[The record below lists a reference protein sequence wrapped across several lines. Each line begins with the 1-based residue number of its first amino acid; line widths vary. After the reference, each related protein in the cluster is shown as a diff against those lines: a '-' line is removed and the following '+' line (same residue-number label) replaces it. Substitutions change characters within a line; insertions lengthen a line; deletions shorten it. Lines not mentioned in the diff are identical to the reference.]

1 MKKILYYKLLVY
13 SSLITLLITLVKYIF
28 NILGLEFIGQTSL
41 QNGVISSAIFVLG
54 FLLSAIIADYK
65 ESEKIPSEFAATIED
80 MYEDAVH
87 IQKVYP
93 GFNLE
98 FFRNNLIDILNAFRD
113 GTRKKRHDIRFE
125 INELHL
131 TFIEMEES
139 GVPAN
144 YIIKLKTQQ
153 GHLLKCLFRVNY
165 IQKIKFV
172 PSATILAKSIIVLVV
187 TMLIFTNIDPFF
199 GGLVV
204 TGIITFILVY
214 MQMLIKVI
222 SVPFQPAGRTQDD
235 VSLFLLRETKHHLKN
250 NPKT

>member
-1 MKKILYYKLLVY
+1 MKKLQLYKILIYAG
-13 SSLITLLITLVKYIF
+13 LITILTMVIKYLLNLT
-28 NILGLEFIGQTSL
+28 GLEFIGQTSL

-54 FLLSAIIADYK
+54 FFLSAIIADYK

-80 MYEDAVH
+80 MYEDARH
-87 IQKVYP
+87 LQKIYS
-93 GFNLE
+93 GFSLE
-98 FFRNNLIDILNAFRD
+98 IFRKNLIDILDAFRE
-113 GTRKKRHDIRFE
+113 GTRKRRHDIRYE

-131 TFIEMEES
+131 TFIEMEKA

-153 GHLLKCLFRVNY
+153 GQLLKSLFRVNY

-172 PSATILAKSIIVLVV
+172 PSVTILAQSIIVLVV
-187 TMLIFTNIDPFF
+187 AMLLFTNIDPFF
-199 GGLVV
+199 VCLIV

-222 SVPFQPAGRTQDD
+222 SVPFQPAGSTKDD
-235 VSLFLLRETKHHLKN
+235 VSLFLLHETKIHLK
-250 NPKT
+250 K